1 VARRCVAKTKQSIGR
16 AQIQHDC
23 IATVSGTFNSLS
35 KVLCTFP
42 SWYLFSIG
50 LEFVFSFK
58 WNVPPAW
65 RSHPREHDSEIATR
79 TRRCASGG
87 RGHHPPAH
95 PVSRE
100 YVSASSLGTYLDTTS
115 QCLST
120 ASQCELLPIR
130 SPLLRESSLVV
141 IPPLTY
147 MLKFSGYPHLSSG
160 PCALL

>member
-147 MLKFSGYPHLSSG
+147 MLKFS
-160 PCALL
+160 A